1 MKHCRRVG
9 GGVAVPTLTFS
20 PAPPMGPGSPLAPV
34 RPCKRREQGVAVHCA
49 HLLQP
54 RVLLQPLNY
63 HCFHQE
69 GLRGGSYLCLR
80 LTTEC
85 GTHV

>member
-1 MKHCRRVG
+1 MRG
-9 GGVAVPTLTFS
+9 EGGVIIPTLTFT
-20 PAPPMGPGSPLAPV
+20 PAPPVGPGSPLAPV
-34 RPCKRREQGVAVHCA
+34 RPCKRREQGVGVCCA

-54 RVLLQPLNY
+54 RVLLRPLNY

-69 GLRGGSYLCLR
+69 GPRGGSSLCLW
-80 LTTEC
+80 LTTKA